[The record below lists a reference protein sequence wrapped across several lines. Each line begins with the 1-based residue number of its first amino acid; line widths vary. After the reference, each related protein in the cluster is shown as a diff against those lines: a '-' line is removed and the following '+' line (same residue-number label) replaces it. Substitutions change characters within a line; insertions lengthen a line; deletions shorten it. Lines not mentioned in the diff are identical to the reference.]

1 MFDST
6 RGAISVKHINKSHEH
21 VLTRLTNKFKPY
33 LIDPNASLSELAV
46 PTQVLG
52 LIFLP
57 PKYHLLLRF
66 NIKPNH
72 TLIELT
78 TDYWFN
84 LTFVDQYL
92 DDLFAN

>member
-1 MFDST
+1 MFIST

-21 VLTRLTNKFKPY
+21 VSARLASKFKPY
-33 LIDPNASLSELAV
+33 LLDPNASLTDLTFPA
-46 PTQVLG
+46 QVLG

-66 NIKPNH
+66 NVKPNH

-92 DDLFAN
+92 DDLFSN